1 MRLLIE
7 MIITFALTTFAIGG
21 IIAALV
27 IGFALAKGIKDLLVH
42 KKAKYPYLYTALI
55 MLGMAI
61 FIPCIPYIIYGLL
74 WLSIIGIAALIAYA
88 VISTI
93 IDFITKHK

>member
-1 MRLLIE
+1 MRLLIG
-7 MIITFALTTFAIGG
+7 MLTTFALTTFTIGG
-21 IIAALV
+21 IIVALI
-27 IGFALAKGIKDLLVH
+27 IGFALAKGIKDLLVY

-55 MLGMAI
+55 MIGIAI

-74 WLSIIGIAALIAYA
+74 WLSIICIVALIAYA